1 MQKYINTVESAWP
14 GFVMG
19 DAKKTSPADGPKPKP
34 PQGMGLAVSTMQ
46 APEAAADTEHDLF
59 FYATDG
65 NIAAVKALLQAKA
78 NISERFDDGATA
90 LHVACERGHHELAL
104 ALLEFDSA
112 CVDEADED
120 GQTPLHYAID
130 NNNLECACIL
140 VSHGANSKIK
150 DSEDMTPLDYA
161 RPDQMKALNK
171 YLDTE
176 DDEQSPGPSCGQ
188 EEAGA
193 ASSLFKATFD
203 GNVTAVEALLQA
215 KANISERF
223 DDGATALHVAC
234 ERGHDKVV
242 SALLEFDSACVDEAD
257 EDGQTPLHYAIDNH
271 MMQCAHILISH
282 GADLTLQDDDGLT
295 PLDNTTAD
303 QREELEQYEYR

>member
-130 NNNLECACIL
+130 N
-140 VSHGANSKIK
+140 
-150 DSEDMTPLDYA
+150 
-161 RPDQMKALNK
+161 
-171 YLDTE
+171 
-176 DDEQSPGPSCGQ
+176 
-188 EEAGA
+188 
-193 ASSLFKATFD
+193 
-203 GNVTAVEALLQA
+203 
-215 KANISERF
+215 
-223 DDGATALHVAC
+223 
-234 ERGHDKVV
+234 
-242 SALLEFDSACVDEAD
+242 
-257 EDGQTPLHYAIDNH
+257 H

-303 QREELEQYEYR
+303 QREELEQYR